1 MNPLHH
7 LADGVLFGAAY
18 YPEYHRPEDRL
29 ANRLEKDLDLMV
41 EAGFTVIRVGESV
54 WSTWEPENGRF
65 DLDWLQPVLDGAHE
79 RRIKVVLGTP
89 TYAVPM
95 WLARLYPEINVVRAD
110 GRPMGWGARQEI
122 DYTHPAFLFHAE
134 RVIRAVVARYAGHP
148 AVVGFQVDNEPGN
161 EIFYNRQVFER
172 FVDHLRGTYGTVE
185 RLNDEWGLTYW
196 SHRLSSWADL
206 WTPSGNAQPQYALAW
221 RRFQAQLTTDFICW
235 QADVVRE
242 YAREDQFVTTCISY
256 ERPTVQDDAL
266 TRELDVTAGNPY
278 YRMRDHLALP
288 PTVPDD
294 QTWMTT
300 GTWSLYAT
308 ADRMYS
314 SKQAPFLVTET
325 NAQAIGGPWLNE
337 PAYDGQWRQ
346 AAWALVSRGATMI
359 EYWHWHTLPYGTE
372 TYWGGVLPHS
382 LEPGRVYR
390 QLAELGA
397 ELRAAGPAVAN
408 LTPDADVALVWS
420 NPSKWSLAEFPQLG
434 GGAGPDERGWHR
446 IFDSFYRGAFD
457 AGLQARL
464 VHDAQLTDA
473 SPEDTA
479 RELPALVA
487 AGVTI
492 ADDAWLQWLERYA
505 AAGGHLVLG
514 IRTGY
519 EDEEARARA
528 ERKPAHLSAAAG
540 VFYDEF
546 ATIDEPLRVLAT
558 EGFAGVPTGGLGDG
572 LGAGPGEGLADAH
585 ATGWVDGLQVQDA
598 EVLAEY
604 DHPHFG
610 RWPAVTTRAHDAGR
624 ITTVGTVPDPALA
637 RAILDWVVRHGGTG
651 VLEGS
656 AAAGPASSGEPGA
669 DAAPKADTLPKADAG
684 PRADAGP
691 KADAGPRWRPQAP
704 SQTVTGARNPAGDR
718 VRFVH
723 SWSWDPSTF
732 VLPGAVR
739 DLLSGEELA
748 AGAELVLGPWDV
760 RVLLEV

>member
-7 LADGVLFGAAY
+7 LSDGVLFGAAY
-18 YPEYHRPEDRL
+18 YYEYHRAEDRL
-29 ANRLEKDLDLMV
+29 GRRLEKDLDLMV
-41 EAGFTVIRVGESV
+41 EAGFSVIRVGESV

-79 RRIKVVLGTP
+79 RGIKVVLGTP

-95 WLARLYPEINVVRAD
+95 WLARLYPEINVVRED
-110 GRPMGWGARQEI
+110 GREMGWGARQEI

-134 RVIRAVVARYAGHP
+134 RVIRAVTARYAGHP

-161 EIFYNRQVFER
+161 EIFHNRQVFER

-185 RLNDEWGLTYW
+185 RINEEWGLTYW

-221 RRFQAQLTTDFICW
+221 RRFQAQLTTDFIGW

-278 YRMRDHLALP
+278 YRMRDHLTLP
-288 PTVPDD
+288 PNVETD
-294 QTWMTT
+294 QAWMTT

-372 TYWGGVLPHS
+372 TYWGGILPHS

-390 QLAELGA
+390 QIAELGA

-434 GGAGPDERGWHR
+434 GGAGPDPRGWHR
-446 IFDSFYRGAFD
+446 VFDSFYRGAFD

-464 VHDAQLTDA
+464 VHDAQLTGG
-473 SPEDTA
+473 SPEDAA
-479 RELPALVA
+479 REQPVLVA

-492 ADDAWLQWLERYA
+492 ADDDWLQWLERYA

-546 ATIDEPLRVLAT
+546 ASIDAPLPVHGT
-558 EGFAGVPTGGLGDG
+558 DGFDVP
-572 LGAGPGEGLADAH
+572 AEALADAH
-585 ATGWVDGLQVQDA
+585 ATSWVDGLQVLDA
-598 EVLAEY
+598 DPLVEY
-604 DHPHFG
+604 EHPHFG
-610 RWPAVTTRAHDAGR
+610 RWPAVTT
-624 ITTVGTVPDPALA
+624 
-637 RAILDWVVRHGGTG
+637 
-651 VLEGS
+651 
-656 AAAGPASSGEPGA
+656 
-669 DAAPKADTLPKADAG
+669 
-684 PRADAGP
+684 
-691 KADAGPRWRPQAP
+691 
-704 SQTVTGARNPAGDR
+704 
-718 VRFVH
+718 
-723 SWSWDPSTF
+723 
-732 VLPGAVR
+732 
-739 DLLSGEELA
+739 
-748 AGAELVLGPWDV
+748 
-760 RVLLEV
+760 

>member
-1 MNPLHH
+1 LSYERHPSTTTREDNMSALHH
-7 LADGVLFGAAY
+7 LNDGVLFGAAY
-18 YPEYHRPEDRL
+18 YYEYHRPEDLSNGERRAGRL
-29 ANRLEKDLDLMV
+29 KQDLDLMV

-79 RRIKVVLGTP
+79 RGIKVVLGTP

-95 WLARLYPEINVVRAD
+95 WLARLYPEINVVRED

-134 RVIRAVVARYAGHP
+134 RIIRAVAARYAQHP
-148 AVVGFQVDNEPGN
+148 AVVGYQVDNEPGN
-161 EIFYNRQVFER
+161 EIFHNRQVFER
-172 FVDHLRGTYGTVE
+172 FVDHLSTRYGTVE

-196 SHRLSSWADL
+196 SHRLSTWADL
-206 WTPSGNAQPQYALAW
+206 WTPASNAQPQYALAW
-221 RRFQAQLTTDFICW
+221 RKFQADLTTDFIGW

-288 PTVPDD
+288 PSADADD
-294 QTWMTT
+294 SWMTT

-325 NAQAIGGPWLNE
+325 NAQAIGGPWQNE

-346 AAWALVSRGATMI
+346 AAWALISRGATMI

-372 TYWGGVLPHS
+372 TYWGGILPHS
-382 LEPGRVYR
+382 LEPGRVY
-390 QLAELGA
+390 QELAALGG
-397 ELRAAGPAVAN
+397 ELRAAGATVAN

-420 NPSKWSLAEFPQLG
+420 TASKWSLAEFPQIG
-434 GGAGPDERGWHR
+434 GAAGPDRRGFNR
-446 IFDSFYRGAFD
+446 IFDAFYRGAFD
-457 AGLQARL
+457 AGLQSRL
-464 VHDAQLTDA
+464 VHDAQLTQS
-473 SPEDTA
+473 SPEEFA
-479 RELPALVA
+479 AEQPVLVA

-492 ADDAWLQWLERYA
+492 AEDAWLRWLERYA

-528 ERKPAHLSAAAG
+528 ERKPAHLSEAAG

-546 ATIDEPLRVLAT
+546 ASIDTPLVVHGAD
-558 EGFAGVPTGGLGDG
+558 GFDVP
-572 LGAGPGEGLADAH
+572 ADAH
-585 ATGWVDGLQVQDA
+585 ATSWVDSLQVVDA
-598 EVLAEY
+598 DVLVRY

-610 RWPAVTTRAHDAGR
+610 RWPAVTTRAHGSGR
-624 ITTVGTVPDPALA
+624 VTIVGTIPDPALA
-637 RAILDWVVRHGGTG
+637 RTVLAWVVEHSGQAAVGGTTAVG
-651 VLEGS
+651 GQ
-656 AAAGPASSGEPGA
+656 AAPEGPAGDQP
-669 DAAPKADTLPKADAG
+669 P
-684 PRADAGP
+684 
-691 KADAGPRWRPQAP
+691 WRPQAP
-704 SQTVTGARNPAGDR
+704 SQTVTGATNPAGER

-723 SWSWDPSTF
+723 SWSWEPSTF
-732 VLPGAVR
+732 VLPGAVV
-739 DLLSGEELA
+739 DVLSGEELA
-748 AGAELVLGPWDV
+748 AGAELTLGPWDV
-760 RVLLEV
+760 RVLREA